1 MGLETRFGG
10 KHVVDTARG
19 RTGRVSLL
27 GAPRGPEV
35 PRVGVRD
42 YETADETSWLR
53 CRVLGLLD
61 TSHHDDVWQVRRR
74 ADLELVVVENGEVT
88 GVLDVAVPGAEA
100 VVESLAVLPEHRR
113 RGLASALLAQAVR
126 RLRRCGVRTLE
137 AWVRD
142 DSALT
147 WFDRRGFVEAERHL
161 RVQASAAE
169 MGMVLSARY
178 GVEPV
183 SAVLRVEAGREAEMR
198 RRFERV
204 HVCRKMVLDVRP

>member
-1 MGLETRFGG
+1 M
-10 KHVVDTARG
+10 
-19 RTGRVSLL
+19 
-27 GAPRGPEV
+27 
-35 PRVGVRD
+35 GVRD